1 MAMKE
6 DFEVGMTYKNW
17 PHGNATMKVIAKNDD
32 LERIQVE
39 LMNSKGNMVKRWTDI
54 RRNYHNATDSTTYV
68 LVDVEK
74 FYMPC
79 FNATDVVEVDA

>member
-54 RRNYHNATDSTTYV
+54 HRNYEGGKDVLYV